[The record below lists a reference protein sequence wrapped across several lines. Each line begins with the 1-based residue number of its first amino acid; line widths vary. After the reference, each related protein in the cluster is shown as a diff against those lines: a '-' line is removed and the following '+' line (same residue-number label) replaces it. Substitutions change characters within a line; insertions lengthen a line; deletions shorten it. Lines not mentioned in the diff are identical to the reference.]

1 MGNEI
6 SFTNIWGLWSNRCW
20 SKHVSVVINNV
31 QSAGVDIMLSID
43 TNYIDLDRRTSTFSK

>member
-1 MGNEI
+1 M
-6 SFTNIWGLWSNRCW
+6 
-20 SKHVSVVINNV
+20 SVVINNV